1 MRRILLLIF
10 KKEKKDEI
18 SNGSNTLSLENL
30 EDRTVTG
37 SWPRVSHY
45 SAMGK

>member
-10 KKEKKDEI
+10 KKKKDEI

-45 SAMGK
+45 SGMGK